1 MVLAEGVRC
10 KPTASIFSER
20 RRRPAHSGDDAQG
33 STKPGSLETSPQF
46 SAIVTAGGPL
56 RVEPWKMRLE

>member
-1 MVLAEGVRC
+1 MQANRVHLFRAAA
-10 KPTASIFSER
+10 PA
-20 RRRPAHSGDDAQG
+20 RPFGDDAQG